1 MTVALAGRASV
12 RPARGVS
19 RAPARR
25 HPASLIAPARR
36 HPASRIAP
44 ARRATAS
51 WEIRSFAAV
60 LAFIVGLF
68 VVAVLYL
75 GQTTAVSAGG
85 YEVQRLTDARDEL
98 RRQNALLEVR
108 IARLDSP
115 TRVETEATKLGLVRA
130 RTVPIISA
138 ETLAALH

>member
-12 RPARGVS
+12 RSARRAS

-25 HPASLIAPARR
+25 HPASRV
-36 HPASRIAP
+36 AP
-44 ARRATAS
+44 ARRATAT

-60 LAFIVGLF
+60 LVFIVGLF

-108 IARLDSP
+108 IAQLDSP
-115 TRVETEATKLGLVRA
+115 THVETQATRLGLVRA

>member
-12 RPARGVS
+12 RPARGVT
-19 RAPARR
+19 RAPACR
-25 HPASLIAPARR
+25 HPAART
-36 HPASRIAP
+36 AP

-51 WEIRSFAAV
+51 WEIHSFVAV

-85 YEVQRLTDARDEL
+85 YEVQRLTDTRDEL

-108 IARLDSP
+108 IAQLDSP
-115 TRVETEATKLGLVRA
+115 THVETEATRLGLVRA
-130 RTVPIISA
+130 GTVPIIST

>member
-12 RPARGVS
+12 RPARRVT

-25 HPASLIAPARR
+25 HSAPRTV
-36 HPASRIAP
+36 P
-44 ARRATAS
+44 ARRASAS
-51 WEIRSFAAV
+51 WEVRSFAAV

-85 YEVQRLTDARDEL
+85 YEVQRLTDAPDEL
-98 RRQNALLEVR
+98 RRQNARPEVR
-108 IARLDSP
+108 IAQLDSP
-115 TRVETEATKLGLVRA
+115 TRVENEATRLGLVRA

-138 ETLAALH
+138 ETLAALR